1 MSRIPSSAMPHA
13 KAAAPDGEEKQ
24 GKRASVKKQAGKIA
38 EKARQNPK
46 TAAAAGVAVVGAI
59 AAAAIPLVRGAGKK
73 SGEKKASAK
82 KSSSKSESA
91 KSESGSGG
99 SKTKKS

>member
-1 MSRIPSSAMPHA
+1 MYRTPLQLALR
-13 KAAAPDGEEKQ
+13 DLRGQ
-24 GKRASVKKQAGKIA
+24 LA
-38 EKARQNPK
+38 EPRVW
-46 TAAAAGVAVVGAI
+46 AGVAVVGAI